1 MEAAMSNTTNK
12 KSFLQNY
19 ALLIAMVV
27 AIIAGCVIGA
37 IFPKVTENGEVVKAG
52 ATVLAPLGKVFI
64 NLMFCIVVPMVFASI
79 AGAVANMGSRKR
91 AGKIMGTTVITF
103 VVTGAVAALIMFLLM
118 KVFPPVL
125 EAWNNVPAEEIGDYA
140 TLSQMI
146 VNFFTA
152 EDFVGLLTRRAMLP
166 LIVFSLLFGFAVN
179 LNGGK
184 ESMVGKF
191 LDDLSG
197 VMMKLVKIIHTT
209 LPSHSSDSLLI
220 W

>member
-1 MEAAMSNTTNK
+1 MK
-12 KSFLQNY
+12 KTFLKNY
-19 ALLIAMVV
+19 GQLIFMLVMIV
-27 AIIAGCVIGA
+27 AGCITGWLW
-37 IFPKVTENGEVVKAG
+37 PG
-52 ATVLAPLGKVFI
+52 ATALKPLGTVFI

-91 AGKIMGTTVITF
+91 AGKIMGTTVATV
-103 VVTGAVAALIMFLLM
+103 VVTGAIAAAIMYVLM

-125 EAWNNVPAEEIGDYA
+125 QPWAEVPAEEMGEYA
-140 TLSQMI
+140 SLSKLL

-152 EDFVGLLTRRAMLP
+152 EDFVGLLSRRAMLP

-197 VMMKLVKIIHTT
+197 VMMKMVKLVT
-209 LPSHSSDSLLI
+209 
-220 W
+220 